1 MVHDS
6 CSIANNCNLS
16 KQWACKLY
24 FIGMKHVKLALF
36 LGCFGIIMT
45 TVVKAQQ
52 IKTLTEVAS
61 FGNNQPIGV
70 TVAPKTNRLFVSFP
84 HQDPF
89 LYGLTE
95 IINGER
101 VPFPN
106 AEWNKHL
113 PEQSANHFLNVQ
125 DLYADDKNF
134 LWVLDSKP
142 AGAASVFGGD
152 QKGTEQG
159 MFKLLQ
165 IDLSSNQVVRTYT
178 FDDLPKDKSALNDVC
193 VDNKKH
199 LAYLSDPGLHALVV
213 LDLKSGKSRIVL
225 QDDPSTV
232 VKPGLKL
239 RLDGKDVVDSLGK
252 PFVSNVNGIALTADA
267 KYFYYRAINQTKLY
281 RIETKYLADQR
292 LTAAELSAKVEIVAE
307 TGICHGMIAD
317 AKGNVY
323 LSNSPDRSIQYV
335 SPDGALHVLIQDDRL
350 IWPDSFGIGTDGYLY
365 LSASQMNRLPKYNK
379 GENKVDYPYRIYK
392 VKLP

>member
-1 MVHDS
+1 MGQR
-6 CSIANNCNLS
+6 I
-16 KQWACKLY
+16 
-24 FIGMKHVKLALF
+24 
-36 LGCFGIIMT
+36 T
-45 TVVKAQQ
+45 
-52 IKTLTEVAS
+52 TLTEVAS

-84 HQDPF
+84 YQEPF

-101 VPFPN
+101 LPYPN
-106 AEWNKHL
+106 LEWNKYI
-113 PEQSANHFLNVQ
+113 PEQANAHFLNVQ

-142 AGAASVFGGD
+142 GGGASVFGADKQSDPNG
-152 QKGTEQG
+152 K
-159 MFKLLQ
+159 FKLLQ
-165 IDLSSNQVVRTYT
+165 IDLATNNVVKTYT

-193 VDNKKH
+193 VDNRKH
-199 LAYLSDPGLHALVV
+199 LAYLSDPGLHALVI
-213 LDLKSGKSRIVL
+213 LDLKTGKSRVLL
-225 QDDPSTV
+225 QDDPSTI

-239 RLDGKDVVDSLGK
+239 RLDGKDVVDTLGK
-252 PFVSNVNGIALTADA
+252 PFVSNVNGIALTQDG

-281 RIETKYLADQR
+281 RIETQYLADQR
-292 LTAAELSAKVEIVAE
+292 LSSAELSAKVEMVAE

-317 AKGNVY
+317 AKGNIY

-335 SPDGALHVLIQDDRL
+335 SPDKQLHVLIQDDRL
-350 IWPDSFGIGTDGYLY
+350 IWPDSFGVGKDGYLY

-379 GENKVDYPYRIYK
+379 GEDKVDYPYRIYK

>member
-1 MVHDS
+1 M
-6 CSIANNCNLS
+6 
-16 KQWACKLY
+16 KQISLQVYLC
-24 FIGMKHVKLALF
+24 FVLA
-36 LGCFGIIMT
+36 IMT
-45 TVVKAQQ
+45 TKAAMGQR
-52 IKTLTEVAS
+52 ITTLTEVAS

-84 HQDPF
+84 HQEPF

-101 VPFPN
+101 LPYPN
-106 AEWNKHL
+106 LDWNKYI
-113 PEQSANHFLNVQ
+113 PEQANAHFFNVQ

-142 AGAASVFGGD
+142 AGGASVFGADKQSDPSG
-152 QKGTEQG
+152 K
-159 MFKLLQ
+159 FKLLQ
-165 IDLSSNQVVRTYT
+165 IDLTTNNVVRTYT
-178 FDDLPKDKSALNDVC
+178 FEDLPKDRSALNDVC
-193 VDNKKH
+193 VDNRKH

-213 LDLKSGKSRIVL
+213 LDLETGKSRALL
-225 QDDPSTV
+225 QDDPSTI

-239 RLDGKDVVDSLGK
+239 RLDGKDVVDTLGK
-252 PFVSNVNGIALTADA
+252 PFVSNVNGIALTQDG

-281 RIETKYLADQR
+281 RIETQYLADQR
-292 LTAAELSAKVEIVAE
+292 LSPAELSAKVEMVAE

-317 AKGNVY
+317 AKGNIY

-335 SPDGALHVLIQDDRL
+335 SPDKQLHVLIQDDRL
-350 IWPDSFGIGTDGYLY
+350 IWPDSFGVGKDGYLY

-379 GENKVDYPYRIYK
+379 GEDKVDYPYRIYK